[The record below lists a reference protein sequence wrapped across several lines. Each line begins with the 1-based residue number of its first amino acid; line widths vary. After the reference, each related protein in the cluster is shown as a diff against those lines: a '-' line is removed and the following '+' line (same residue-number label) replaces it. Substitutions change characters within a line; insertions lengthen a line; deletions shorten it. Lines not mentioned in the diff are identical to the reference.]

1 MCITYE
7 HFLLKMKNLKGLCW
21 YNFLFVLLKD
31 YEKWLLD
38 NAFIFE
44 KWLLVNCHRVCMGV
58 YFCVHA
64 LEYFAIL
71 VLPNEIYNMAT
82 DFLFL
87 VPFSVK
93 MIKTY
98 FTNSYSKL
106 LTSILCAIQYLLR
119 TKEVS

>member
-1 MCITYE
+1 
-7 HFLLKMKNLKGLCW
+7 
-21 YNFLFVLLKD
+21 
-31 YEKWLLD
+31 
-38 NAFIFE
+38 
-44 KWLLVNCHRVCMGV
+44 MGV

-106 LTSILCAIQYLLR
+106 LTSILCAKHYLFKVKRGLLACGGNSYSDS
-119 TKEVS
+119 VGQS